1 MLEWSEVA
9 TCKTNRRCGFMSR
22 TVLDYESDTAVIS
35 GPLGFPA
42 ASFCMTDDRFP
53 PLYDRQQGLVQGQ
66 NRNANPTSDFDC
78 RIPTNENFR
87 GSSSVAVS

>member
-9 TCKTNRRCGFMSR
+9 TWKTNRPCGFMSR

-42 ASFCMTDDRFP
+42 AIFCMTDGRFP

-66 NRNANPTSDFDC
+66 NQNANPTSDFDC
-78 RIPTNENFR
+78 QILANENLR
-87 GSSSVAVS
+87 GSSSIAVC

>member
-9 TCKTNRRCGFMSR
+9 TCKTNRLCGFMSR

-42 ASFCMTDDRFP
+42 AIFCMTDGRFP
-53 PLYDRQQGLVQGQ
+53 LLYDRQQGLVQGR
-66 NRNANPTSDFDC
+66 NRNANPTSDFC
-78 RIPTNENFR
+78 CQIPTNENLR
-87 GSSSVAVS
+87 GSSSIAVC

>member
-9 TCKTNRRCGFMSR
+9 TCKTNRPCGFMSR

-42 ASFCMTDDRFP
+42 ANFCMTARTGARAKSKCEPDK
-53 PLYDRQQGLVQGQ
+53 YC
-66 NRNANPTSDFDC
+66 DC
-78 RIPTNENFR
+78 QIPANENLR
-87 GSSSVAVS
+87 GSSSIAVCGTHEL